1 MNGILNDIMQ
11 YKKANGISLGIS
23 SWSKGMHYELVE
35 VWPCK
40 KGDNFYKLAV
50 RTGWIDAMLTKC
62 IDQSNDDDDAVYIVI
77 DYLPVATNL
86 NLDTH

>member
-1 MNGILNDIMQ
+1 MYPSLAKYGLLDIINRSGNNVEVLRREAKMNGILNDIMQ

-35 VWPCK
+35 VRPCK

-50 RTGWIDAMLTKC
+50 RTGWIDAMRC
-62 IDQSNDDDDAVYIVI
+62 
-77 DYLPVATNL
+77 
-86 NLDTH
+86 